1 VAVSAVEAVD
11 MREAEVMSTIVT
23 AGGQTAT
30 VVFLTKRG
38 AYSGATLQGTDS
50 VQQQTKVLIR
60 VVKVREILNKAAYQ
74 LLGCVWVLGLVLSMN
89 VCASSTYVT
98 LKLLLA

>member
-50 VQQQTKVLIR
+50 VQQQT
-60 VVKVREILNKAAYQ
+60 
-74 LLGCVWVLGLVLSMN
+74 
-89 VCASSTYVT
+89 
-98 LKLLLA
+98 